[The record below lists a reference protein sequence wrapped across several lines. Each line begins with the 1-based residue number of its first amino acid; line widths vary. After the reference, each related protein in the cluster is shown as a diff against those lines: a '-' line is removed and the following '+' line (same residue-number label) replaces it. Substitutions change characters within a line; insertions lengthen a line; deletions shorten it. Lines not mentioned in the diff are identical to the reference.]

1 MGYNSVYCENLKQ
14 KRKTSCTSEQMN
26 KRTGLINE
34 LVDPICVISNANEIL
49 SKRLSKFV
57 DDETRTY
64 FEMISRA
71 ATKTKVLI
79 DELRNEKILLH
90 TLKNQL
96 VE

>member
-1 MGYNSVYCENLKQ
+1 
-14 KRKTSCTSEQMN
+14 MN